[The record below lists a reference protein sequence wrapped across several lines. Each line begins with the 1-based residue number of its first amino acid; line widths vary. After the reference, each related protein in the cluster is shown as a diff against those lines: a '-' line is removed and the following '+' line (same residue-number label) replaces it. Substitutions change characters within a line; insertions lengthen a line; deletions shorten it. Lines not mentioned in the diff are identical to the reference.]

1 MMLPFFSEY
10 CSLFPQHKQHELVAP
25 LLLPPAAGFW
35 ITHAGMPK
43 NTRYF
48 LSYVVGALTTL
59 LVSRVQSMVVCLL
72 GMAGETHV
80 INNML
85 HSFVLSNMEAKY
97 R

>member
-1 MMLPFFSEY
+1 MMLPFFSKY
-10 CSLFPQHKQHELVAP
+10 CSLFPQLKQHELVAP
-25 LLLPPAAGFW
+25 LLLPSAAGFW
-35 ITHAGMPK
+35 ITHASTPK

-48 LSYVVGALTTL
+48 LSYVVGGLTTL
-59 LVSRVQSMVVCLL
+59 LVSLVQSMVVCLL

-85 HSFVLSNMEAKY
+85 RSFVLSNKEAKY